1 VLRFYNREAACNG
14 VLLELEDVQKG
25 YPVRRWGR
33 EVSRVEAL
41 RGLDLSVPEGAMFG
55 FLGPNGAGKTTAISC
70 IVGILRADA
79 GAIRLDGEP
88 LDATSGRAEI
98 GYLPE
103 QVGLHGH
110 LTAEETL
117 QFYGAFHGLARDDI
131 DARGG
136 ELLGQLGLAGET
148 TRAVRGFSL
157 GMRKRLALAIALL
170 HRPRLL
176 VLDEPTSGLDPR
188 GVAALRKLLRQ
199 FNSEGL
205 TILLSSHVL
214 AEVQQLCS
222 EAAII
227 HRGRLVRQAPVEE
240 LRSAVADAGQL
251 VTLKLGDFAP
261 EMLEKLEALDG
272 VAEISASRDG
282 RHTRLEVQLA
292 GLTTAELTSA
302 LVDAG
307 ALVFSVEPHEPTL
320 EDVFLASTEEEE

>member
-1 VLRFYNREAACNG
+1 MLRFYNREAACNS
-14 VLLELEDVQKG
+14 VLLELEGVEKS

-33 EVSRVEAL
+33 EVSRVTAL
-41 RGLDLSVPEGAMFG
+41 RGLELSVPEGALFG
-55 FLGPNGAGKTTAISC
+55 FLGPNGAGKTTTISC
-70 IVGILRADA
+70 IVGTLRADA
-79 GAIRLDGEP
+79 GGIRLDGEP
-88 LDATSGRAEI
+88 LDATCGRTEI

-110 LTAEETL
+110 LTAEQTL
-117 QFYGAFHGLARDDI
+117 QFYGGFHGLARDEI
-131 DARGG
+131 ESRGA

-148 TRAVRGFSL
+148 ARAVRGFSL
-157 GMRKRLALAIALL
+157 GMRKRLALAVALL

-199 FNSEGL
+199 FNRDGL
-205 TILLSSHVL
+205 TILFSSHVL

-272 VAEISASRDG
+272 VSEARASPDG

-302 LVDAG
+302 LVEAG
-307 ALVFSVEPHEPTL
+307 ALVFSVAPHEPTL
-320 EDVFLASTEEEE
+320 EEVFLASTEEEA

>member
-1 VLRFYNREAACNG
+1 M
-14 VLLELEDVQKG
+14 LLELEDVQKG

-131 DARGG
+131 DAHGG

-157 GMRKRLALAIALL
+157 GMRKRLALAVALL

-176 VLDEPTSGLDPR
+176 VLDEPTLGLDPR

-214 AEVQQLCS
+214 AEVQLLCS
-222 EAAII
+222 EVAII
-227 HRGRLVRQAPVEE
+227 HRGRLVRQAPVDE
-240 LRSAVADAGQL
+240 LRNAVADAGQR
-251 VTLKLGDFAP
+251 VTLKLGDFLPKMLDYVEAMDGVVGAHAAP
-261 EMLEKLEALDG
+261 EKQ
-272 VAEISASRDG
+272 
-282 RHTRLEVQLA
+282 HTRLEVQLS
-292 GLTTAELTSA
+292 GITTASLTSA
-302 LVDAG
+302 LVELG
-307 ALVFSVEPHEPTL
+307 TLVFSVEPHEPTL
-320 EDVFLASTEEEE
+320 EDVFLVSTEEEE